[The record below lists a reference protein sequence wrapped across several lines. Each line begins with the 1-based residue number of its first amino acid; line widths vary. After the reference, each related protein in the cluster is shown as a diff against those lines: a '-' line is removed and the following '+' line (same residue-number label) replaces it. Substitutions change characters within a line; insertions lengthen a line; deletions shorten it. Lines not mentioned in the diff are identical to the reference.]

1 MLRLKFI
8 PNFLLILLLCNF
20 QDAQGRGGR
29 EADGNTVKFTPSI
42 PELPFKLIEVPDEFF
57 LMGSLEDET
66 HRYYNDENGKDGKQ
80 VEVTFKKNFRIME
93 TEVTQEQ
100 WFMVMGD
107 NPSWF
112 KKKTNCEGLGNH
124 EIKKRKDGEEV
135 GLCLNHPVER
145 VSWDRVQVFIVELN
159 RLAGNSGCTGNPKEE
174 PAGCF
179 RLPTEAEWEYA
190 ARGGTETAYYF
201 NADLIDD
208 HAWYW
213 GNSNKQT
220 QPVGKLVSNDYGLFD
235 MSGKRM
241 GVDTRL
247 LAEFSYWRRRPT
259 AYRLRG
265 YSRHSWRWLGLP
277 RSEVALRASPLQLR
291 RQREQQYRLP
301 FGEDTVALYT
311 FTLLPFTKQNLIWMT
326 VKSNKKL
333 LY

>member
-1 MLRLKFI
+1 MTLIGGRMNLSRFAKKKMLGLKFI

-29 EADGNTVKFTPSI
+29 EADGNTVKFILSI

-66 HRYYNDENGKDGKQ
+66 HRNYNDENGKDGKQ

-159 RLAGNSGCTGNPKEE
+159 RLAGNSGCTGNPKKE

-235 MSGKRM
+235 MSGNVWEWTQDSWQNFLI
-241 GVDTRL
+241 GGEDPLHIDSGATRIIRGGGWDY
-247 LAEFSYWRRRPT
+247 LARRLRSAHRLFSY
-259 AYRLRG
+259 AGSGSNNIGFRLAR
-265 YSRHSWRWLGLP
+265 
-277 RSEVALRASPLQLR
+277 
-291 RQREQQYRLP
+291 
-301 FGEDTVALYT
+301 
-311 FTLLPFTKQNLIWMT
+311 TL
-326 VKSNKKL
+326 
-333 LY
+333 